1 MSQRTI
7 RVNEL
12 VRRELSSILHSVYQA
27 ESVAITITEVSVSP
41 DLRNARVFYSVIGDE
56 AARAEA
62 GRLFARIGK
71 DLRLRLGR
79 AIVLKYLPHLHFRY
93 DPGMARGAATLEAI
107 EEIDREMEGDNPA

>member
-12 VRRELSSILHSVYQA
+12 VRRELSSILHSTYRS

-41 DLRNARVFYSVIGDE
+41 DLRNARVFYSVIGD
-56 AARAEA
+56 AAAQADA

-71 DLRLRLGR
+71 DLRQRLSK
-79 AIVLKYLPHLHFRY
+79 AIVLKYLPHLHFRH
-93 DPGMARGAATLEAI
+93 DPGMARGAATLDVI
-107 EEIDREMEGDNPA
+107 EQLDREDADEDGT